1 MLSYKNRFHGH
12 GSLRYVQRNGSVRRS
27 LEMQLRY
34 LENPRRKDSRFAVVV
49 SKKVAKS
56 AVTRNRIRRRVYE
69 IIRTELLAAGGVYDI
84 VLSINSDKAAIIDS
98 EILRTSILA
107 LFNTAG
113 IYKNKP

>member
-49 SKKVAKS
+49 SIRPDS
-56 AVTRNRIRRRVYE
+56 TPLRHFRIAR
-69 IIRTELLAAGGVYDI
+69 LGGER
-84 VLSINSDKAAIIDS
+84 SPSSDKRRQ
-98 EILRTSILA
+98 RTYRIA
-107 LFNTAG
+107 LGRHPLLQQRRCLHTRLHAH
-113 IYKNKP
+113 